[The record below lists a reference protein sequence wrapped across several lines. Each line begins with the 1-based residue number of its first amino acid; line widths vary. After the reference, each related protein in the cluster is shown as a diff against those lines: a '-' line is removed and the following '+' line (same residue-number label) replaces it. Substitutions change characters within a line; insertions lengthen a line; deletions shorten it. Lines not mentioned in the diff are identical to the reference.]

1 MGSFLFILFVLVVT
15 TSDTTFCH
23 TRPQLYFFI
32 PTMLLLAREYSYRSQ
47 VLNPAFSLAFE
58 FFFAAFNN
66 QWFLFEYAWATIL
79 SPFIGAGL
87 AVLFFELFYR
97 KFIIIYKKRQ
107 TEEEGYA
114 KLNES
119 EV

>member
-1 MGSFLFILFVLVVT
+1 
-15 TSDTTFCH
+15 
-23 TRPQLYFFI
+23 
-32 PTMLLLAREYSYRSQ
+32 MLLLAREYSYRSQ

-119 EV
+119 EVWYVGGMFMCEGGCRGGGKGKGYLGGL